1 MTNFRMILYDFIVK
15 WALVVMGVLASVSS
29 LASPGQLTYQG
40 RIVRSDGTPLESSN
54 VSFIFQITNPSG
66 SCIIYQELIT
76 GYSMVNSSGVF
87 DVAIGTGSIQYPLGG
102 TVGVLDVF
110 DNTKIFT
117 CGSCSLV
124 AGTYVCADGSSTYTA
139 STGDIRKLRVSF
151 YDGSGWQT
159 ISPDNVIRSVPF
171 AGYSLSAQKL
181 GAYSSSDFL
190 IKAGLPTCTAGTFLT
205 WDGSSLSCS
214 AGSGTGGGTVTAVSS
229 ANSYLSVANGTS
241 TPALTVN
248 VGQTA
253 NTVAAGNDSRI
264 VNAIQSSAT
273 VSGGLS
279 GTLLSPTVS
288 KIQGVSVSGTA
299 PSSTGQ
305 VLRWNGAS
313 WTPNFVS
320 MFDLRS
326 TITGAQAFGGVGC
339 TAGQTLTWTAATDNL
354 SCTNIAISSS
364 QITYS
369 SQTANTFLAAPNGSA
384 GSPTFRAITS
394 ADLPSGTLSGSGTS
408 GYVPYYSSSTA
419 LGNSSLYYDGTN
431 VGIGTTNPARLL
443 HVNGP
448 IRVTASA
455 LPGTPATGDVAVDSG
470 DSNKLKWYDGSGWQA
485 AGNGITGAVNL
496 SSASYTVTASDN
508 GKAFYYSNNAS
519 GVINLPALSSVSNGF
534 SITIHRQVSQSLTIT
549 PNGSDKFPAG
559 ISSIEMQGKNLQS
572 ATIMKLG
579 SLWALT
585 NQTDDCTVGKDCW
598 TADSSSGMTQIY
610 AGTYKG
616 HQYFT
621 TPGGCTDSSTPTC
634 AGGTDSVMK
643 AWANNSGTTANGI
656 DAIATDDMEYG
667 AAQSAALA
675 ANYTDTDA
683 AKFCEN
689 MVYAGYSDWYLPAKE
704 ELVFITENKATLGGF
719 SYTGAYWASTEA
731 GTGTAWYRTLGFGT
745 SNYYTKTTAYY
756 VRCVRRF

>member
-1 MTNFRMILYDFIVK
+1 MTNFRAFLSVSLLRWILAVAG
-15 WALVVMGVLASVSS
+15 ALVSVSS

-40 RIVRSDGTPLESSN
+40 RIVRSDGTPLEANN
-54 VSFIFQITNPSG
+54 VSFIFRITNPSG

-102 TVGVLDVF
+102 TVGILDVF
-110 DNTKIFT
+110 DNSKVFT
-117 CGSCSLV
+117 CGVCNLV
-124 AGTYVCADGSSTYTA
+124 AGNYVCTDGSSTYSA

-181 GAYSSSDFL
+181 GTYSSSDFL
-190 IKAGLPTCTAGTFLT
+190 IKAGLPTCTTGTFLT
-205 WDGSSLSCS
+205 WNGSALTC
-214 AGSGTGGGTVTAVSS
+214 AAVSGASGGTVTSVSS
-229 ANSYLSVANGTS
+229 ANSYLSVTNGSS
-241 TPALTVN
+241 TPSLTVN

-273 VSGGLS
+273 VSGDLS
-279 GTLLSPTVS
+279 GTLLSPTVT
-288 KIQGVSVSGTA
+288 KIQGLSVSGTA

-305 VLRWNGAS
+305 VLRWSGAS
-313 WTPNFVS
+313 WSPNFVS

-354 SCTNIAISSS
+354 SCTNIAISNS

-369 SQTANTFLAAPNGSA
+369 SQTANTFFAAPNGSA
-384 GSPTFRAITS
+384 GSPTFRAIAT
-394 ADLPSGTLSGSGTS
+394 ADLPSGILSGSGTS
-408 GYVPYYSSSTA
+408 GYVPFYSSSSA
-419 LGNSSLYYDGTN
+419 LGNSSVYYDGTN
-431 VGIGTTNPARLL
+431 VGIGTTSPSRLL

-455 LPGTPATGDVAVDSG
+455 LPGTPAAGDVAVDSG

-485 AGNGITGAVNL
+485 AGSGISSAVNL
-496 SSASYTVTASDN
+496 ASASYTVTASDN
-508 GKAFYYSNNAS
+508 GKAFYYTYNAN
-519 GVINLPALSSVSNGF
+519 GVINLPALSSVNNGF
-534 SITIHRQVSQSLTIT
+534 TITIHRQVARSLTLT
-549 PNGSDKFPAG
+549 PNGSDKFSAG
-559 ISSIEMQGKNLQS
+559 ISNIEMQGRNIQS

-585 NQTDDCTVGKDCW
+585 NQTDDCTLGQDCW
-598 TADSSSGMTQIY
+598 TADSSSGMKQIY

-643 AWANNSGTTANGI
+643 AWANGSGTTANGI
-656 DAIATDDMEYG
+656 DAVATDDIEYG
-667 AAQSAALA
+667 AVQSAALA

-689 MVYAGYSDWYLPAKE
+689 MSYAGYSDWYLPAKE
-704 ELVFITENKATLGGF
+704 ELVFITENRGTLGGF
-719 SYTGAYWASTEA
+719 SYASAYWASTEA
-731 GTGTAWYRTLGFGT
+731 GTGTAWYRILTFG
-745 SNYYTKTTAYY
+745 SINYYSKTTAYY